1 MMVVPWPVPVH
12 ETAIA
17 DVGFRGISVGQLR
30 ELADYLRP
38 RGPGEARVC
47 MYIYIYVL
55 YLYIS

>member
-1 MMVVPWPVPVH
+1 MVVPWPVPVH

-38 RGPGEARVC
+38 GEGQQTK
-47 MYIYIYVL
+47 
-55 YLYIS
+55 